1 MPDHR
6 WTFLDPLARVVVAIS
21 AVSLVALVVLTG
33 WQVWGRYVL
42 NDTPTWTE
50 KAALLL
56 ILVVTLPMAAVGLR
70 ENTHL
75 GLDLLVDALPR
86 PARRAVRMLGA
97 LAVGVF
103 GVWMIFGS
111 WPLVERT
118 WGRLIPLL
126 PLPQGVQY
134 LPLMITGALIAIFMA
149 ERIWMLARGWEPL
162 PDLGPPADPGPE
174 GRVD

>member
-1 MPDHR
+1 MQEPLR
-6 WTFLDPLARVVVAIS
+6 WTFLDPLARSVVALS
-21 AVSLVALVVLTG
+21 AVSLVLLVALTG

-86 PARRAVRMLGA
+86 RARQAIRIAGAV
-97 LAVGVF
+97 AVGVF
-103 GVWMIFGS
+103 GVWMIFGT
-111 WPLVERT
+111 WPLVDRT
-118 WGRLIPLL
+118 WGRAIPLL
-126 PLPQGVQY
+126 GLPQGLQY
-134 LPLMITGALIAIFMA
+134 VPLMVTGALIATFMA
-149 ERIWMLARGWEPL
+149 ERVWMLAKGWEPL
-162 PDLGPPADPGPE
+162 PDLAPAPGE
-174 GRVD
+174 EAS